1 MTLCKCCIIKDYYYY
16 YDDDNDY
23 DNEKPLICKCELCK
37 LNLITY
43 NYFIFD
49 YITLFLINNSKIIY
63 YLYNFIVKIY
73 ITILVLIMLHI
84 KNIIN
89 LYNIFFHSIITSVSS
104 ITTFIILLGFSLYF
118 FDFYL
123 KKYRINM

>member
-1 MTLCKCCIIKDYYYY
+1 MTLCKCCVVIDYCYYYA
-16 YDDDNDY
+16 DNS
-23 DNEKPLICKCELCK
+23 DNEKTLICKCDLCK
-37 LNLITY
+37 LDLITY

-63 YLYNFIVKIY
+63 YLYKFIVKIY
-73 ITILVLIMLHI
+73 ITILFLIILHI

-89 LYNIFFHSIITSVSS
+89 LYSIFFHNIIISLSS
-104 ITTFIILLGFSLYF
+104 ITTFTILLVCSIYF

-123 KKYRINM
+123 KKYKINM